1 MKLLKCMGNQG
12 LVSQLHTGQ
21 IIIGK
26 EGERLL
32 RKLDFYTAFVAPV
45 DYDVVNSADAKRVGM
60 VQSMP
65 EVGYQMILAGRRWI
79 VDRVD
84 EKSRK
89 IFVTRIAT
97 GGSIAFA
104 SEVPEDEAMVLKLLT
119 WLMIR
124 KYDSFFSE
132 NLYSFRPHYGA
143 KHALRR
149 LLDDPESSQYHS
161 YKLDVRNYFNS
172 IDVSMLLPILEG
184 LLVDDKPLYKFLSG
198 LLLDPRVIDEGNMV
212 EEQKGGMAGM
222 PFAVFLA
229 NVFLTPLD
237 RKFEQM
243 PGVIYCRYSDDVVI
257 FSKDKDILEAAK
269 LSSGISTG
277 NSTHP
282 KATARSTGRG
292 GTFR

>member
-1 MKLLKCMGNQG
+1 MHADLSPTKRLHGLDGQPRMLLSEMVGNLATRTKPDGNALQNILERFVSGAKDEAAVSGRDVYEIISEKLSELN
-12 LVSQLHTGQ
+12 
-21 IIIGK
+21 
-26 EGERLL
+26 
-32 RKLDFYTAFVAPV
+32 
-45 DYDVVNSADAKRVGM
+45 DY
-60 VQSMP
+60 
-65 EVGYQMILAGRRWI
+65 
-79 VDRVD
+79 
-84 EKSRK
+84 
-89 IFVTRIAT
+89 T
-97 GGSIAFA
+97 GGYNFISVIKKYL
-104 SEVPEDEAMVLKLLT
+104 EGYEAMVLKLLT

-161 YKLDVRNYFNS
+161 YKLDIRNYFNS

-184 LLVDDKPLYKFLSG
+184 LLVDDKPLCKFLSG

-212 EEQKGGMAGM
+212 EEQKGAMAGM
-222 PFAVFLA
+222 PFAVFLP